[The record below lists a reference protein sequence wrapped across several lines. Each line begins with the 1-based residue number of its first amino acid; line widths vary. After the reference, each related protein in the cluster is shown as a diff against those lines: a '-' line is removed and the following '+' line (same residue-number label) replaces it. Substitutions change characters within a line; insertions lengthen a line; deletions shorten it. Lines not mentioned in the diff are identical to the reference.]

1 MKFTDTLEAIT
12 RNLTVDESWK
22 SGDIRG
28 LALSLRDLDVQEGPV
43 HDAAA
48 GPLRDACPARVR
60 STSSPAER
68 ARELWNAVETD
79 KVGRY
84 LKANPDDE
92 LPDPKDVS

>member
-12 RNLTVDESWK
+12 DNLTVDESWT

-28 LALSLRDLDVQEGPV
+28 LALSLRNSTSEGPL
-43 HDAAA
+43 HDVAA
-48 GPLRDACPARVR
+48 GPLRDVPDAGSVNIIAAR
-60 STSSPAER
+60 SAER
-68 ARELWNAVETD
+68 LWNAVETD

-84 LKANPDDE
+84 LKANPEDE